1 MRLFIQVLLFILPWC
16 IRRRILN
23 MMGHQIAPTAHIGI
37 SILLCHRLVMR
48 ENSIIGHLTFVKGI
62 DRLEL
67 DKNSKIGAL
76 NFITGYSVAL
86 KSFFKNIDNRNCEL
100 IIGESSSITSRHFF

>member
-86 KSFFKNIDNRNCEL
+86 KSFFLRI
-100 IIGESSSITSRHFF
+100 